1 MAQTITCMLR
11 KQTTMITEQVGSI
24 ARYRHHLEDRLG
36 DELGVDN
43 YSFTLHS
50 GVIHVAP
57 VCC

>member
-1 MAQTITCMLR
+1 MA
-11 KQTTMITEQVGSI
+11 TMITEQVGSI